1 MALIWSDSNEVFVPE
16 IDAEHRALFRKVD
29 ELRRA
34 LKSHGKQKSVAAGLR
49 TLLSETEAHFAR
61 EERLMGDSRFWG
73 SQWHKS
79 QHKTARKHLRRALQA
94 NEEGDSAKAERE
106 LKFMGS
112 WLNDHTSIADRIFGA
127 FLRNH
132 VRTATSHR

>member
-1 MALIWSDSNEVFVPE
+1 MGLCWSDSNEVFVPE
-16 IDAEHRALFRKVD
+16 IDAEHRVLFRRVD

-34 LKSHGKQKSVAAGLR
+34 IKSAGKKKSVSAGLR
-49 TLLSETEAHFAR
+49 ALLSETEAHFAR
-61 EERLMGDSRFWG
+61 EERLMGSYRFWG
-73 SQWHKS
+73 TQWHKS
-79 QHKTARKHLRRALQA
+79 QHTTARKHLRRALKA
-94 NEEGDSAKAERE
+94 NEDGDRAAADRE